1 MRESRLLAAYD
12 SLTDKH
18 LTGYFN
24 NTRIRRHLL
33 RSGLITRSGRIL
45 SEREY
50 KLNIMKRDHQKYIR
64 ECLAQAIFH
73 KVLDMERYHQ
83 LEVKKKLETLARK
96 ERIQRFKGEHTRRFI
111 EDNMPRLSPRPPLGP
126 RTNRGH
132 NVLVDEGPSSPLAL
146 TDPRPYTA
154 PGNMQPPIRLQP
166 LPRNPAVETVPKMTS
181 GSRSKHSLLENTAPF
196 PIGGRK
202 AVMKFRNSGG
212 NSQRMDLNRLPNI
225 SGYMMPIPPP
235 PPPPN
240 GRTTRE
246 NRSEAWRRRTFRPT
260 TAPNG
265 FQPVFARESRSI
277 YKPSPH
283 SNAAITMIYL
293 GKNVHLAYDNPD
305 FRDEIKVYQ
314 QHCGGENLCVYKGKL
329 LEKET
334 FQFISKRHHGFPFS
348 LTFFLN
354 GIQVNRLSSCCE
366 YKHRKGSRLGGKRG
380 YFGFVC
386 VERSSPCYKC
396 IIAMGLDKKPTSAKP
411 KKEKSIEKREEL
423 KKGER
428 RVRKD
433 GENMTPRR
441 NEIKGDKTCVSDIFS
456 AQEIKTGDR
465 EVVTAMEEMERK
477 EKPRPDVWDNDQDN
491 TLKYDYEEDFEVEE
505 EKQDEKDNEE
515 GKAGERMNGTS
526 RSPSDDEEDN
536 LDPEKEREASSWKAP
551 DAPDVVEEED
561 DGGSDSDSEE
571 EQQGI
576 KITSVV
582 SFRSHRYSS
591 SSEDESPLQDRD
603 IHTENSTEESSRS
616 SSPQELSENEEL
628 GQSHLLIEE
637 SLETETED
645 QRVTKADV
653 ETKSLPIE
661 EDFENIREEEI
672 ERGIPEI
679 AESLSE
685 KSRKQASAGEKEE
698 KSKLWEGSN
707 SKVKDKKAGFLGVE
721 TGVGQIITEAVASGC
736 HSHCYDDESGVSSA
750 DEEWKPW
757 RELQIDTG
765 GATERDSVVEERPAR
780 SSSEEPPQVAQE
792 MSALGNRET
801 AEEGAAPGR
810 RAAALEEKGAA
821 GLRGEG
827 GVPEVPTGD
836 GKATAEPPAL
846 AEQPPGESGVPAGP
860 ASRAQA
866 GARRL
871 GTQRRNPTGG
881 AAAGD
886 TVGLKED
893 EASAKQALMPT
904 VLEPEGA
911 ASEREQAPDAAAVG
925 NKQAAPDWK
934 RLQEAASLRDA
945 GTPERREAGTPERR
959 EAGTPERRREAE
971 TPERREA
978 GTPERRRE
986 AETPERRREAETPER
1001 RRDNGEE
1008 APADPADAGREAGTL
1023 ERRREAET
1031 PERREA
1037 GTPER
1042 REAGTPERREAER
1055 AAAGREARPAE
1066 GAAGDNGE
1074 EAPADPADA
1083 GSWGDTAPRPRK
1095 GSAEAALG
1103 GERKRVART
1112 GAPSSLSAAE
1122 AGPSG
1127 TLVPGGRPEDLCKE
1141 DAEKEDTA
1149 TEPEPKT
1156 EYDEKEKLPQ
1166 GLDEARERRRS
1177 GGPRTPLDEGGRA
1190 GGQEPR
1196 VGAPEGRGAAEET
1209 QELEGG
1215 KTEKEGVSEEGTNA
1229 PHNGAQ
1235 SGAEKEAPVTA
1246 SASSED
1252 PGLLEDSLGERGVSV
1267 FEATAGFEKS
1277 LANVTA
1283 LRKDWKVGR
1292 LMAAGDAQ
1300 PRSGAG
1306 PRGGQEAAPA
1316 ELRPGR
1322 GLGAAGAPAG
1332 GLGGPQPPDL
1342 HTPSQAHE
1350 PEAEDR
1356 EHLASLGGRGAG
1368 ERAGVVR
1375 TREDAPG
1382 AGPTTAGRLREDPG
1396 QGGASAQAPA
1406 GAREVLAGSKT
1417 AEGKAT
1423 ANKAS
1428 SLSEVSGDETQ
1439 RGEEEVPGATAETVA
1454 VEGTA
1459 LSPEP
1464 QPAVQEATVTPA
1476 PEGGE
1481 GAPREQGALEGKAS
1495 GQGKDQEAGTA
1506 HERGGQESGT
1516 GEESPEKQT
1525 APGGERPQAVAAH
1538 PRKPDFAGSQE
1549 EPEHTVNGESEGAA
1563 APLNH

>member
-1 MRESRLLAAYD
+1 LTVRHRKQLLAAYD

-721 TGVGQIITEAVASGC
+721 TGEKNSLPPV
-736 HSHCYDDESGVSSA
+736 YDLSV
-750 DEEWKPW
+750 
-757 RELQIDTG
+757 

-945 GTPERREAGTPERR
+945 GTPES
-959 EAGTPERRREAE
+959 
-971 TPERREA
+971 
-978 GTPERRRE
+978 
-986 AETPERRREAETPER
+986 
-1001 RRDNGEE
+1001 GEE
-1008 APADPADAGREAGTL
+1008 RGRDP
-1023 ERRREAET
+1023 
-1031 PERREA
+1031 
-1037 GTPER
+1037 
-1042 REAGTPERREAER
+1042 
-1055 AAAGREARPAE
+1055 E

-1549 EPEHTVNGESEGAA
+1549 EPEHTVNGESEGA
-1563 APLNH
+1563 